1 MIFQRIDRV
10 KDRLRRPR
18 SGEAP
23 PRPWRGRA
31 RWNHAPPSD
40 GWRGV

>member
-18 SGEAP
+18 SGAAFAASLT
-23 PRPWRGRA
+23 RSIR
-31 RWNHAPPSD
+31 
-40 GWRGV
+40 